1 VFNFVVCKSG
11 GSAMDQRYTRGS
23 ELDVLIVGAGMVGL
37 SLALALGR
45 TALKV
50 GVIEARSL
58 SDQAAQDD
66 GRASAIALGSAQILD
81 NWAFGD

>member
-1 VFNFVVCKSG
+1 
-11 GSAMDQRYTRGS
+11 MDQRYTRGS